1 MFPAKLIL
9 TVLAFAAVSS
19 AAPPPA
25 VKPTPLEPLIVEVCL
40 DAFGPPNNCFDIS
53 FDTDNCVPLLGN
65 FGFLDKQISWV
76 QIPNGF
82 ICTFFQDSGCIGG
95 GINEEVVLQGGT
107 YDLTGPANFNDLT
120 SSFACSPL

>member
-25 VKPTPLEPLIVEVCL
+25 VKPPRCVDYPEALYRGTDISIKLEPLIVEVCL

-65 FGFLDKQISWV
+65 LGFLDKQLSWV

-82 ICTFFQDSGCIGG
+82 ICTFFQ
-95 GINEEVVLQGGT
+95 
-107 YDLTGPANFNDLT
+107 
-120 SSFACSPL
+120 